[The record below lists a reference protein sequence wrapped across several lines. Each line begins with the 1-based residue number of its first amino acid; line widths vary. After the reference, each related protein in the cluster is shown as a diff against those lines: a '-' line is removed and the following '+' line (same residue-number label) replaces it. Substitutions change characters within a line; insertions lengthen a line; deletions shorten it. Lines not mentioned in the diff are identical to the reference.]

1 MRILLSRTDSIGDV
15 VLTLPMAGAL
25 KEKFPDCTILFL
37 GKEYTRQVIACC
49 RFVDEFVNWDEAGKD
64 IRDNSEREIAH
75 AAFLSSLRADIII
88 HVFPVKEIC
97 RAAKMAGIPL
107 RIATARRFFTWFSCN
122 RKLHIPRRNSDLHE
136 AQLNLKML
144 KPLGIKGVF
153 PLLSIPG
160 LYGFRDTPR
169 RFDKTRSVVP
179 SCDSLVEPRPA
190 GHHDGSFPWLIN
202 GKYNLILHPK
212 SKGSAREWGLDN
224 FSALIRMLPEEKF
237 NVLVTG
243 TAGEGE
249 KMRRFLDLHKGRITD
264 LTGKLDLAGFISM
277 MARCDGMVAASTGP
291 LHLAAALGIRAIGL
305 YAPMRPVFPLRWAPL
320 GEKACYLVINKKCN
334 DCRKTLKCHCI
345 QSITPESVALKLT
358 TSGI

>member
-1 MRILLSRTDSIGDV
+1 
-15 VLTLPMAGAL
+15 MAGAL
-25 KEKFPDCTILFL
+25 KEKFPECTILFL

-49 RFVDEFVNWDEAGKD
+49 RFVDEFVNWDEAGKELQD
-64 IRDNSEREIAH
+64 VH
-75 AAFLSSLRADIII
+75 ARRKARATFLSSLHADVII
-88 HVFPVKEIC
+88 HVFPVREIC
-97 RAAKMAGIPL
+97 SAAKTAGIPL
-107 RIATARRFFTWFSCN
+107 RIATARRFFTWFTCN

-144 KPLGIKGVF
+144 KPLGIKEVF
-153 PLLSIPG
+153 PLWSIPR
-160 LYGFRDTPR
+160 LYGFSDTPR
-169 RFDKTRSVVP
+169 RFDKTTSVDP
-179 SCDSLVEPRPA
+179 SLINSVKSAPA
-190 GHHDGSFPWLIN
+190 GYPDGSFPWLKS

-224 FSALIRMLPEEKF
+224 FSALIRLLPEEKF

-249 KMRRFLDLHKGRITD
+249 RMRAFLDLHKGRITD
-264 LTGKLDLAGFISM
+264 LTGKLDLAGLISM
-277 MARCDGMVAASTGP
+277 IARCDGMVAASTGP

-305 YAPMRPVFPLRWAPL
+305 YAPMRPVFPLRWAPV
-320 GEKACYLVINKKCN
+320 GEKACYLVIDKKCN